1 MSNQDSLPEAVQAAT
16 SSFPQVVKLDDGA
29 EVELKVAEKGNA
41 SAIIAFAERL
51 NEQDLL
57 FLRVDIT
64 EPAVVENWLENVA
77 LGETVSILAWQNDE
91 VVGYGTVDR
100 NSARWTRRVGEIRV
114 NVGPRLR
121 GQGLGRHL
129 TGKIFDI
136 ARRMGLKKLTA
147 NMTTDQVGAQ
157 AAFTRLGF
165 RPEALLADYIE
176 DREGG
181 THDLTIMSYDIDGL
195 SGQMDS
201 PLQI

>member
-1 MSNQDSLPEAVQAAT
+1 MTLPELVAQALE
-16 SSFPQVVKLDDGA
+16 SFPQQVTLENGSS
-29 EVELKVAEKGNA
+29 VELSPARKGNKN
-41 SAIIAFAERL
+41 AIVKFAKGL
-51 NEQDLL
+51 SEQDLL

-64 EPAVVENWLENVA
+64 DVDVVDNWLNNVA
-77 LGETVSILAWQNDE
+77 GGETVSILAWQDKK

-114 NVGPRLR
+114 NIAPELR
-121 GQGLGRHL
+121 SQGLGRHL

-136 ARRMGLKKLTA
+136 ARRIGLKKLTA

-165 RPEALLADYIE
+165 RHEALLADYIE
-176 DREGG
+176 DRQGNP
-181 THDLTIMSYDIDGL
+181 HDLAIMSYDIDGL
-195 SGQMDS
+195 TSQVDS